1 MFLTIDKRKKEE
13 IPMIDFWLLLEFL
26 KLLFL
31 GFEIVRYFVNRK
43 REKTQIAEIEN
54 INLRLNTLENV
65 EKSKKLDT

>member
-31 GFEIVRYFVNRK
+31 GFEIVRYFINRK
-43 REKTQIAEIEN
+43 REKTLLEEVEN
-54 INLRLNTLENV
+54 CKQRLNTLENV

>member
-1 MFLTIDKRKKEE
+1 
-13 IPMIDFWLLLEFL
+13 MIDFWLLLEFL

-31 GFEIVRYFVNRK
+31 GFEIVRYFINRK

-54 INLRLNTLENV
+54 INLRLKSLENV